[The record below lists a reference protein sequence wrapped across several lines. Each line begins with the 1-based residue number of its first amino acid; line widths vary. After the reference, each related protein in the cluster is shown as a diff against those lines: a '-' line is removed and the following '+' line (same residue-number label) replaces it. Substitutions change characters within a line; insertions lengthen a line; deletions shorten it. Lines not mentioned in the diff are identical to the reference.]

1 MSNNMTK
8 AELIGKVA
16 QSSTVSKAVSE
27 KVINA
32 VIQNIEKALSGGK
45 TVTLVGFGTF
55 TTTQRK
61 ARKGRNP
68 QTGKEINIAASTVP
82 KFRPGKNLRDAVKK

>member
-1 MSNNMTK
+1 MANNMTK

-16 QSSTVSKAVSE
+16 QSSAVSKAVSE

-32 VIQNIEKALSGGK
+32 VIQNVESALSSGK

-55 TTTQRK
+55 TTTDRK

>member
-1 MSNNMTK
+1 MANNMTK

-16 QSSTVSKAVSE
+16 ESAEVSKATSE

-32 VIQNIEKALSGGK
+32 VIKNVESSLSSGK

-55 TTTQRK
+55 TTSLRK

-68 QTGKEINIAASTVP
+68 QTGNEINIPASTVP
-82 KFRPGKNLRDAVKK
+82 KFRPGKNLREAVNK